1 VVDFLPSSYGNIIIV
16 PSAIVAKAGSDFD
29 IDKLYLY
36 FYNIFYNVNNDP
48 VVIDK
53 NITYEDYLEEMSKIY
68 FNITDNLF
76 SVEID
81 NERPFK
87 DWEQIRTILSNE
99 DYDLDVS
106 ISQKFS
112 LYINELV
119 EDVTDV
125 FSDYITYT
133 DDEGNICAEE
143 GLVINTNTDINAN
156 IDLGSEWEIVKDLK
170 NYPSHEEGGIDLN
183 IKS

>member
-1 VVDFLPSSYGNIIIV
+1 
-16 PSAIVAKAGSDFD
+16 
-29 IDKLYLY
+29 
-36 FYNIFYNVNNDP
+36 
-48 VVIDK
+48 
-53 NITYEDYLEEMSKIY
+53 
-68 FNITDNLF
+68 
-76 SVEID
+76 
-81 NERPFK
+81 
-87 DWEQIRTILSNE
+87 
-99 DYDLDVS
+99 S

-119 EDVTDV
+119 DDVTDV